1 MLTEPNQA
9 AGNAPKSYGSQMNFI
24 GDYMTPDELAADLAQ
39 NGGYGDL
46 KDLSKQGGPTLK
58 QQHEINRVWLNQQF
72 SMLKV
77 GGIWMWPQTHRLF
90 KKVDNEHFREIDG
103 P

>member
-1 MLTEPNQA
+1 
-9 AGNAPKSYGSQMNFI
+9 MNFI
-24 GDYMTPDELAADLAQ
+24 GDFMTPDELAADLAQ
-39 NGGYGDL
+39 NGEYGAL
-46 KDLSKQGGPTLK
+46 KDLSKQGGPTLE

-77 GGIWMWPQTHRLF
+77 GGIWMWPQCHRVF
-90 KKVDNEHFREIDG
+90 KKVDNDHFREIDG